1 MSENDETRRSAED
14 DVLKL
19 KDIQFI
25 VIEEERNQ
33 KILTFNRLTSFSDS
47 NQLID
52 FQNSC
57 LPLIFLI
64 DINWAEPVWLFQG

>member
-33 KILTFNRLTSFSDS
+33 KILTSKKLQSQKFDS
-47 NQLID
+47 LY
-52 FQNSC
+52 
-57 LPLIFLI
+57 L
-64 DINWAEPVWLFQG
+64 